1 MRPIKLFV
9 PCFIDQLAPGLAV
22 TVAGLLDRLGTPWEY
37 PATQTC
43 CGQFA
48 LTVGDFA
55 TARRLM
61 RHYLEV
67 FAGTEAVV
75 CPSASCTLMVRHYY
89 PALAEGPRER
99 RRAEALAGR
108 TWELSEWL
116 AARGPL
122 SWEPDFAGTLALHRS
137 CKAHRLGV
145 LPNAARLLS
154 QVKGLTLTEVSPYYA
169 CCGFGGAFRFQH
181 PDLAGIIGQAY
192 LEAVLATGAR
202 GLVSLDPGCLLH
214 LRSLAVTQGLKLDL
228 YYLAEVLL
236 GGLKTTQPKGGVT

>member
-9 PCFIDQLAPGLAV
+9 PCFIDQLAPELAV
-22 TVAGLLDRLGTPWEY
+22 TVVGLLDRLGVSWEY
-37 PATQTC
+37 PTRQTC

-48 LTVGDFA
+48 LTVGDFG

-61 RHYLEV
+61 RHFLEV

-75 CPSASCTLMVRHYY
+75 CPSASCTRMVRHHY
-89 PALAEGPRER
+89 PALAEGLGER

-108 TWELSEWL
+108 TRELSEWL

-122 SWEPDFAGTLALHRS
+122 PWRPDFAGNLALHRS

-145 LPNAARLLS
+145 LPHAARLLS

-214 LRSLAVTQGLKLDL
+214 LRSVAGNRGLKLDL

-236 GGLKTTQPKGGVT
+236 GGLEATKFEGGAT

>member
-9 PCFIDQLAPGLAV
+9 PCFMDQLAPELAV
-22 TVAGLLDRLGTPWEY
+22 TVTRLLDRLGTPWEY
-37 PATQTC
+37 PAAQTC

-61 RHYLEV
+61 RHFLEV
-67 FAGTEAVV
+67 FAGAEAVV
-75 CPSASCTLMVRHYY
+75 CPSASCTLMVRQHY
-89 PALAEGPRER
+89 PPLAEGLRER
-99 RRAEALAGR
+99 WRAEALAGR

-154 QVKGLTLTEVSPYYA
+154 QVRGLTLTEVSSYYA

-181 PDLAGIIGQAY
+181 PDLAGIIGEAY
-192 LEAVLATGAR
+192 LAAVLATGAR
-202 GLVSLDPGCLLH
+202 GLVSMDPSCLLH
-214 LRSLAVTQGLKLDL
+214 LRSVAGNRGLKLDF

-236 GGLKTTQPKGGVT
+236 GGLGAAQLKGGAT